1 MVTIFTISVAFL
13 SGVCVGLIPAFLL
26 EEDEEL
32 LDNRINFD

>member
-1 MVTIFTISVAFL
+1 MVTVFTIAIAFM
-13 SGVCVGLIPAFLL
+13 SGVCVGLISAFLL

>member
-1 MVTIFTISVAFL
+1 MVTVFTIAIAFM

>member
-1 MVTIFTISVAFL
+1 MVSIFAISIAFM
-13 SGVCVGLIPAFLL
+13 SGVCVGLVPFFVL